1 MCDTHMVTHRFPEIK
16 CLACGTKLNSAS
28 DDNDGDIYPSED
40 DFTVC
45 LYCTHIMAF
54 KADRTL
60 RELTLEEA
68 KDAET
73 DQAVMDIVGMVQLYQ
88 RIYGKD
94 KRN

>member
-1 MCDTHMVTHRFPEIK
+1 MATHRFPEIT

-28 DDNDGDIYPSED
+28 DDLDGDIAPSEN

-54 KADRTL
+54 NADHTL
-60 RELTLEEA
+60 RELSEEE
-68 KDAET
+68 KKEAET

-88 RIYGKD
+88 RLHGT
-94 KRN
+94 KRQ